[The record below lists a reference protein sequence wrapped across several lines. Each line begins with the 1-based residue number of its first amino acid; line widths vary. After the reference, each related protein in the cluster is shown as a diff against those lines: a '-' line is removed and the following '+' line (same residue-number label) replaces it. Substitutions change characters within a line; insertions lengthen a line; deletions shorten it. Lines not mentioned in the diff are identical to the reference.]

1 MFIKKKILC
10 FITLFF
16 FSTFVVSGEII
27 IISKVN
33 DEIITNIDL
42 EKQIKYLFLINK
54 KFQNLSKQELLI
66 LSKESLIKEIIKKK
80 KLINL

>member
-1 MFIKKKILC
+1 MFKKKIIFC

-16 FSTFVVSGEII
+16 FSTFIVSDEII

-42 EKQIKYLFLINK
+42 EKQIKRKHSPGIGFG
-54 KFQNLSKQELLI
+54 Q
-66 LSKESLIKEIIKKK
+66 K